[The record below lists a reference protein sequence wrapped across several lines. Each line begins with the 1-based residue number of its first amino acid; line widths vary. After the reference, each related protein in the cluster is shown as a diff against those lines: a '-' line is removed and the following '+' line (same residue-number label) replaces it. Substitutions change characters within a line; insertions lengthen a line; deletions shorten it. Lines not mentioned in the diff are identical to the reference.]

1 VTLTMSVAEREDFL
15 AALHV
20 AVLSVDDP
28 GRGPLAVPVWYSYVP
43 GGTVDVI
50 TGGQSVKARL
60 LRAAGRLSLCV
71 QNESMPYR
79 YVSVEGPITA
89 LDETVSA
96 DERRALAHRYLG
108 AEGGDLYIASTQEQA
123 AGSVAFRMSPE
134 RWRTADYG
142 KIG

>member
-1 VTLTMSVAEREDFL
+1 MSVAEREDFL
-15 AALHV
+15 AGLHV
-20 AVLSVDDP
+20 GVLSVNDP
-28 GRGPLAVPVWYSYVP
+28 GWGPLAIPVWYSYVP
-43 GGTVDVI
+43 GGMVNVI

-60 LRAAGRLSLCV
+60 LHAAGRLSLCV

-89 LDETVSA
+89 VDETVSA

-108 AEGGDLYIASTQEQA
+108 AEGGDLYVASTSEQA

-134 RWRTADYG
+134 RWRTTDYG
-142 KIG
+142 KLG

>member
-1 VTLTMSVAEREDFL
+1 MSVAEREDFL
-15 AALHV
+15 AGLHV

-28 GRGPLAVPVWYSYVP
+28 GRGPLAIPVWYSYVP
-43 GGTVDVI
+43 GGTVNVI

-108 AEGGDLYIASTQEQA
+108 AEGGDLYVASTSEQA
-123 AGSVAFRMSPE
+123 ADSVAFRMSPE
-134 RWRTADYG
+134 RWRTTDYG
-142 KIG
+142 KLG

>member
-1 VTLTMSVAEREDFL
+1 MSVEEREDFL
-15 AALHV
+15 AGLHV

-28 GRGPLAVPVWYSYVP
+28 GQGPLAIPVWYSYVP
-43 GGTVDVI
+43 GGTVNVI

-108 AEGGDLYIASTQEQA
+108 PEGGDLYVASTSEQA
-123 AGSVAFRMSPE
+123 ADSVAFRMSPE
-134 RWRTADYG
+134 HWRTADYG
-142 KIG
+142 KLG

>member
-1 VTLTMSVAEREDFL
+1 MSVAEREDFL
-15 AALHV
+15 AGLHV

-28 GRGPLAVPVWYSYVP
+28 GRGPLAIPVWYSYVP
-43 GGTVDVI
+43 GGTVNVI

-89 LDETVSA
+89 MDETVSA

-108 AEGGDLYIASTQEQA
+108 AEGGDLYVASTSEQA

-134 RWRTADYG
+134 RWRTSDYG
-142 KIG
+142 KLG

>member
-1 VTLTMSVAEREDFL
+1 MSVAEREGFL
-15 AALHV
+15 AGLHV

-28 GRGPLAVPVWYSYVP
+28 GWGPLAIPVWYSYVP
-43 GGTVDVI
+43 GGTVNVI

-79 YVSVEGPITA
+79 YVSAEGPITA

-108 AEGGDLYIASTQEQA
+108 PEGGDLYLASTSEQA
-123 AGSVAFRMSPE
+123 ADSVAFRMSP
-134 RWRTADYG
+134 RHWRTTDYG
-142 KIG
+142 KLG

>member
-1 VTLTMSVAEREDFL
+1 MSVAEREDFL
-15 AALHV
+15 AGLHV

-28 GRGPLAVPVWYSYVP
+28 GRGPLAIPVWYSYVP
-43 GGTVDVI
+43 GGTVNVI

-96 DERRALAHRYLG
+96 DERRALARRYLG
-108 AEGGDLYIASTQEQA
+108 AEGGDLYVASTSEQA
-123 AGSVAFRMSPE
+123 ADSVAFRMSPE
-134 RWRTADYG
+134 HWRTTDYG
-142 KIG
+142 KLG